1 MSCRVITCN
10 LCESP
15 AVTWFGDHLILLI
28 EHALQEPIYNAS
40 GEALE
45 DASTAGSKFW
55 EGVNSNSVES
65 EAPDFDAM
73 TLPVLFP
80 FGFGHVPG
88 QCIDIMYVEH
98 RICSGGCYRRFQ
110 QTPNYLYTHY
120 SFSFEMKR
128 TVETGIRVLEE
139 RIPQYMS

>member
-45 DASTAGSKFW
+45 DANTAGSKFW
-55 EGVNSNSVES
+55 EGVKSNSVES
-65 EAPDFDAM
+65 DKRG
-73 TLPVLFP
+73 
-80 FGFGHVPG
+80 GF
-88 QCIDIMYVEH
+88 IYIAIRN
-98 RICSGGCYRRFQ
+98 RI
-110 QTPNYLYTHY
+110 L
-120 SFSFEMKR
+120 R
-128 TVETGIRVLEE
+128 TFF
-139 RIPQYMS
+139 